1 MAIRKTNQPPREPVY
16 VPPLDDPSFVWTSYD
31 LHCCAALLCK
41 GFELLTMDKGA
52 DGRKS
57 LFVFKREAD
66 IDAVVDDYWS
76 DRLEVKA
83 RTFADTIKALKN
95 RLYSN

>member
-1 MAIRKTNQPPREPVY
+1 MPRKLQKAPREPEY
-16 VPPLDDPSFVWTSYD
+16 VLPLDDPSYVWTSYD
-31 LHCCAALLCK
+31 LHCVAALLCK
-41 GFELLTMDKGA
+41 GFELLDIDKGA

-57 LFVFKREAD
+57 LFVLKREAD
-66 IDAVVDDYWS
+66 IEVVVDDYWS